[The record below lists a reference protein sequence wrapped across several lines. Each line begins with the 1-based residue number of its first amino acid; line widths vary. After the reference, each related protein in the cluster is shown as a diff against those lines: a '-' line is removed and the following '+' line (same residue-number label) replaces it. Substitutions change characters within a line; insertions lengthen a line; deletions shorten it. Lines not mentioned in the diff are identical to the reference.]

1 MSLLASSLPPLRS
14 LLPSFI
20 AGKCSAGLYSRQS
33 ATRLFLLLLMLMG
46 SMLMAMLMFMLLSIS
61 FEHFSLGHIDLT
73 DQFYEYRCMLF
84 LALQQVS
91 QNLHDLPGGRK
102 IYPAHDGLL
111 VFILIDHLQNLCE
124 VIPKVGKRLLCLGQ
138 CPMCMTA
145 MSSTCVTH
153 VVFSFLAVVVINSPI
168 SHFPNFP

>member
-1 MSLLASSLPPLRS
+1 M
-14 LLPSFI
+14 FM
-20 AGKCSAGLYSRQS
+20 AG
-33 ATRLFLLLLMLMG
+33 
-46 SMLMAMLMFMLLSIS
+46 MLMAMLIMPMFMLLSIS
-61 FEHFSLGHIDLT
+61 FEHLSLGHINLAN
-73 DQFYEYRCMLF
+73 QFYEYRGMFF
-84 LALQQVS
+84 LAFKQVS
-91 QNLHDLPGGRK
+91 QNMHDLTGGRK

-168 SHFPNFP
+168 SHFPNFPIHHSPLLRSIPPRYSAKIDQVGRCCSIINPCR